1 MRHSN
6 EFMNKSRLDFIE
18 IGSYDEEE
26 LAKLGSLPFRNVS
39 VELDA
44 LQCLRFFPCV
54 ENLILRPGE
63 ISEEGLGYLRGLR
76 IISLKLDYYS
86 DCIDLYAI
94 DLAQFPDLQ
103 FLFSR
108 TQYNFYNIAM
118 CQSLC
123 TIVVQEWLG
132 NDLTYLVGSSLRAL
146 CIFNGKLQRVEG
158 IQAIPQIISLSI
170 ANQRRLSDVHYLNL
184 CCGLESLAIE
194 KCNRIHVSQIPPL
207 PNLRYLELIGSQTA
221 DDLSFLENYPRLEY
235 LLLGILVINGNMQVL
250 SKLKHCAIMS
260 DCKHY
265 SIKNTDLPKAQHR
278 FHSHSIPQWLEILP
292 QAF

>member
-1 MRHSN
+1 
-6 EFMNKSRLDFIE
+6 MNKSRLDFIE

-123 TIVVQEWLG
+123 TLVVQEWLG
-132 NDLTYLVGSSLRAL
+132 NDLTYLVGSSLRAY
-146 CIFNGKLQRVEG
+146 V
-158 IQAIPQIISLSI
+158 
-170 ANQRRLSDVHYLNL
+170 YLMGNYNAL
-184 CCGLESLAIE
+184 REY
-194 KCNRIHVSQIPPL
+194 R
-207 PNLRYLELIGSQTA
+207 RYLRSYHSRLRTNVDCRMFITLIYVVVWKA
-221 DDLSFLENYPRLEY
+221 
-235 LLLGILVINGNMQVL
+235 LLLKGATVFMFHKFHRYQTCVI
-250 SKLKHCAIMS
+250 
-260 DCKHY
+260 
-265 SIKNTDLPKAQHR
+265 
-278 FHSHSIPQWLEILP
+278 
-292 QAF
+292 

>member
-1 MRHSN
+1 
-6 EFMNKSRLDFIE
+6 
-18 IGSYDEEE
+18 
-26 LAKLGSLPFRNVS
+26 
-39 VELDA
+39 
-44 LQCLRFFPCV
+44 
-54 ENLILRPGE
+54 
-63 ISEEGLGYLRGLR
+63 
-76 IISLKLDYYS
+76 
-86 DCIDLYAI
+86 
-94 DLAQFPDLQ
+94 
-103 FLFSR
+103 
-108 TQYNFYNIAM
+108 M

-123 TIVVQEWLG
+123 TLVVQEWLG

-194 KCNRIHVSQIPPL
+194 KCNRIHVSPIPPL

-250 SKLKHCAIMS
+250 SKLKHCATMS

>member
-1 MRHSN
+1 M
-6 EFMNKSRLDFIE
+6 
-18 IGSYDEEE
+18 
-26 LAKLGSLPFRNVS
+26 
-39 VELDA
+39 
-44 LQCLRFFPCV
+44 
-54 ENLILRPGE
+54 
-63 ISEEGLGYLRGLR
+63 GYLRGLR

-123 TIVVQEWLG
+123 TLVVQEWLG

-170 ANQRRLSDVHYLNL
+170 ANQRRLSDVHYLNYVVVWK
-184 CCGLESLAIE
+184 A
-194 KCNRIHVSQIPPL
+194 
-207 PNLRYLELIGSQTA
+207 
-221 DDLSFLENYPRLEY
+221 
-235 LLLGILVINGNMQVL
+235 LLLKGATVFMFHKFHRYQTCVI
-250 SKLKHCAIMS
+250 
-260 DCKHY
+260 
-265 SIKNTDLPKAQHR
+265 
-278 FHSHSIPQWLEILP
+278 
-292 QAF
+292 

>member
-1 MRHSN
+1 
-6 EFMNKSRLDFIE
+6 MNKSRLDFIE

-26 LAKLGSLPFRNVS
+26 LAKLGSLPFCNVS

-94 DLAQFPDLQ
+94 DL
-103 FLFSR
+103 
-108 TQYNFYNIAM
+108 
-118 CQSLC
+118 
-123 TIVVQEWLG
+123 
-132 NDLTYLVGSSLRAL
+132 VGSSLRAL

-194 KCNRIHVSQIPPL
+194 RCNRIHVSQIPPL

-278 FHSHSIPQWLEILP
+278 FHSQSIPQWLEILP

>member
-1 MRHSN
+1 
-6 EFMNKSRLDFIE
+6 MNKSRLDFIE

-26 LAKLGSLPFRNVS
+26 LAKLGSLPFCNVS

-94 DLAQFPDLQ
+94 DLAQFPNLQ

-123 TIVVQEWLG
+123 TLVVQEWLG

-170 ANQRRLSDVHYLNL
+170 ANQRRLSD
-184 CCGLESLAIE
+184 
-194 KCNRIHVSQIPPL
+194 
-207 PNLRYLELIGSQTA
+207 
-221 DDLSFLENYPRLEY
+221 
-235 LLLGILVINGNMQVL
+235 
-250 SKLKHCAIMS
+250 
-260 DCKHY
+260 
-265 SIKNTDLPKAQHR
+265 
-278 FHSHSIPQWLEILP
+278 
-292 QAF
+292 